1 VPVHNRQIAD
11 MFGRLADLLEI
22 EGANPFRV
30 RAYRNAARV
39 VGGYPRS
46 LADRLAE
53 GADLTDLSGIGE
65 DLAAKIETI
74 VRTGRLPKLEEVEKR
89 TPPALSD
96 LMKVPGLGP
105 KRVKAL
111 YQALNVRSL
120 EDLRRALRAGRVRE
134 LPGFGAKTEAAIR
147 EGIDRAGRSEQ
158 RTLRPDAEEIAA
170 PLLAHLQAV
179 PGVKDVALAGSYRR
193 CRETVGDLDILVTCR
208 RGAPVMQALVDYD
221 EVETV
226 AAQGD
231 TRSTVILAS
240 GLQVD
245 LRVVPQVSWG
255 AALHYFT
262 GAKAHNIA
270 VRRMGAAKGLK
281 INEYGVFRGERRV
294 AGRTEE
300 EVFAQVGLPYIV
312 PELREDRGEIE
323 AALAGTLPALVTLAD
338 IRGDL
343 HAHTAATDG
352 QDSLEAM
359 ARAAHARGYE
369 YLAITDHSRRVAMAH
384 GLDRRRLAEQIDAI
398 DALNE
403 RLAGLVVLKG
413 IEVDILEDGSLDLPD
428 SILDRLDVVVCSVHY
443 QFALPRPK
451 QTTRILRALD
461 NPRCNILAH
470 PTGRLLNERA
480 AYDVDLEAVLTG
492 AKERGC
498 AVELN
503 AQPSRLDLDDL
514 ACRMAK
520 EIGVLVAISTDAHST
535 GNLDYMR
542 YGVDQARRGWLEPA
556 DVINTRS
563 LAELEGLLRRDA
575 PRRARQRRTAGG
587 TP

>member
-65 DLAAKIETI
+65 DLAAKIQTI

-89 TPPALSD
+89 TPPALTE

-443 QFALPRPK
+443 QFALPRAK

-514 ACRMAK
+514 ACRLAK

>member
-1 VPVHNRQIAD
+1 
-11 MFGRLADLLEI
+11 
-22 EGANPFRV
+22 
-30 RAYRNAARV
+30 
-39 VGGYPRS
+39 
-46 LADRLAE
+46 
-53 GADLTDLSGIGE
+53 
-65 DLAAKIETI
+65 
-74 VRTGRLPKLEEVEKR
+74 
-89 TPPALSD
+89 
-96 LMKVPGLGP
+96 
-105 KRVKAL
+105 
-111 YQALNVRSL
+111 
-120 EDLRRALRAGRVRE
+120 
-134 LPGFGAKTEAAIR
+134 
-147 EGIDRAGRSEQ
+147 
-158 RTLRPDAEEIAA
+158 
-170 PLLAHLQAV
+170 
-179 PGVKDVALAGSYRR
+179 
-193 CRETVGDLDILVTCR
+193 
-208 RGAPVMQALVDYD
+208 
-221 EVETV
+221 
-226 AAQGD
+226 
-231 TRSTVILAS
+231 
-240 GLQVD
+240 
-245 LRVVPQVSWG
+245 
-255 AALHYFT
+255 
-262 GAKAHNIA
+262 
-270 VRRMGAAKGLK
+270 
-281 INEYGVFRGERRV
+281 
-294 AGRTEE
+294 
-300 EVFAQVGLPYIV
+300 VGLPYIV

-443 QFALPRPK
+443 QFALPRAK

-514 ACRMAK
+514 ACRLAK

-575 PRRARQRRTAGG
+575 PHRAGRRRTAGG

>member
-65 DLAAKIETI
+65 DLAAKIQTI

-89 TPPALSD
+89 TPPALTE

-226 AAQGD
+226 AAQGN

-535 GNLDYMR
+535 GDLDLMR
-542 YGVDQARRGWLEPA
+542 FGVGQARRGWLEA
-556 DVINTRS
+556 KDVINTRP
-563 LAELEGLLRRDA
+563 LAELRKLLKRN
-575 PRRARQRRTAGG
+575 
-587 TP
+587 